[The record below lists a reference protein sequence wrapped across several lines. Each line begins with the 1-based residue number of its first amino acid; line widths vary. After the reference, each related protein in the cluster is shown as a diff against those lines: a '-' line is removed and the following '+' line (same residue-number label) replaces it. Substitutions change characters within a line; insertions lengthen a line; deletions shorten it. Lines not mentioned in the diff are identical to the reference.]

1 MNEERNGA
9 TLAGAARWLSVHDDL
24 LRGLTHALSNRVG
37 TISAASYLLDQQ
49 PSSPGEIGATLL
61 AESERL
67 ETLLQLMRML
77 PYPEG
82 AVAEPVIP
90 TDATTNAVALQS
102 HHNELREIPVTV
114 TLDGDVQPAYV
125 NPAALTLAVAVA
137 IGAAQRAAGSGGRVE
152 LVVSSSAD
160 TVSIDARAVR
170 ANRAVAII
178 DNDAD
183 NDAARDIEAITWL
196 LAPYRG
202 YGDAANEG
210 MAAIVPTL
218 QAARRARQTGG

>member
-49 PSSPGEIGATLL
+49 PSSSGATGATLL

-67 ETLLQLMRML
+67 ETLLHLMRML

-90 TDATTNAVALQS
+90 TDAVANAMALQS
-102 HHNELREIPVTV
+102 HHNELRDIPVTV
-114 TLDGDVQPAYV
+114 SLDGDVQPAYV
-125 NPAALTLAVAVA
+125 NPAALTMAVAVA
-137 IGAAQRAAGSGGRVE
+137 IGAAQRGSGSGGRVE
-152 LVVSSSAD
+152 LVVSSSAE
-160 TVSIDARAVR
+160 TVSIDARATGKNGR
-170 ANRAVAII
+170 VAIM
-178 DNDAD
+178 DDD
-183 NDAARDIEAITWL
+183 SARDIEAITWL
-196 LAPYRG
+196 LASYRG
-202 YGDAANEG
+202 YGDAANG
-210 MAAIVPTL
+210 SIAVMVPTL
-218 QAARRARQTGG
+218 QAARRARLSGG

>member
-49 PSSPGEIGATLL
+49 PSSPSATGATLL

-67 ETLLQLMRML
+67 ETLLHLMRML

-90 TDATTNAVALQS
+90 TDAVMNAIALQS
-102 HHNELREIPVTV
+102 HHNELRDIPVTV

-125 NPAALTLAVAVA
+125 NPAALTMAVAVA
-137 IGAAQRAAGSGGRVE
+137 IGAAQRGAGRGGRVE
-152 LVVSSSAD
+152 LVVSSNAD
-160 TVSIDARAVR
+160 TVSIDARATGENGR
-170 ANRAVAII
+170 VASL
-178 DNDAD
+178 DDDSAP
-183 NDAARDIEAITWL
+183 DIEAIAWL
-196 LAPYRG
+196 LASYRG
-202 YGDAANEG
+202 FGDAANG
-210 MAAIVPTL
+210 NIAVMVPTL
-218 QAARRARQTGG
+218 QAARRARQSAG

>member
-1 MNEERNGA
+1 MGESVNEERNGA

-49 PSSPGEIGATLL
+49 PSSAAVAETLR

-90 TDATTNAVALQS
+90 TDAIASAVALQS
-102 HHNELREIPVTV
+102 HHNELRDIPVVV

-125 NPAALTLAVAVA
+125 NPTALALAVAVA
-137 IGAAQRAAGSGGRVE
+137 IGVAQRAAGMGGSVE

-160 TVSIDARAVR
+160 TVHVNARAIRNGGSV
-170 ANRAVAII
+170 AV
-178 DNDAD
+178 
-183 NDAARDIEAITWL
+183 DAAHDVAAITWL
-196 LAPYRG
+196 LSQYRG
-202 YGDAANEG
+202 FGDDANG
-210 MAAIVPTL
+210 DVAVVVPTL
-218 QAARRARQTGG
+218 QAARRARQSGD